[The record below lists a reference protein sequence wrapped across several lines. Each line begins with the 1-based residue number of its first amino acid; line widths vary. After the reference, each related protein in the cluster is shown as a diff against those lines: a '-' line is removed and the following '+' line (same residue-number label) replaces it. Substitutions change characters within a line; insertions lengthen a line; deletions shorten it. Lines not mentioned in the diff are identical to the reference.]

1 MRLWSHS
8 IQMNHP
14 TWMGSFHY
22 RDCFPFLIGRLYS
35 ALKESTIFTFSNVM
49 INTRHSDWIETEIL
63 NYEIY
68 LRATEINVTPH
79 PMLQHQPTKHNRT
92 VTNWQIPTTRLRKN
106 EQNLRSQL
114 SPWKSGECLV
124 NPQQQKAHK
133 NPLRIV
139 PEQNSIKI

>member
-1 MRLWSHS
+1 MHEWSHS
-8 IQMNHP
+8 ILTNHP

-22 RDCFPFLIGRLYS
+22 RDCFPFWKGRLYS
-35 ALKESTIFTFSNVM
+35 ALKELSIFTFRIAT
-49 INTRHSDWIETEIL
+49 INRIETEIL
-63 NYEIY
+63 NDEIY

-106 EQNLRSQL
+106 EQNLLSQL

-124 NPQQQKAHK
+124 SPQQQKAHK

-139 PEQNSIKI
+139 PEQKLRI

>member
-1 MRLWSHS
+1 MRLLSHS
-8 IQMNHP
+8 KQMNHP

-22 RDCFPFLIGRLYS
+22 RDCFPFLIGRLYF
-35 ALKESTIFTFSNVM
+35 ALKETFIFTFSIIT
-49 INTRHSDWIETEIL
+49 INTKQSSYRIEKEMFNNEI
-63 NYEIY
+63 N

-92 VTNWQIPTTRLRKN
+92 VTNWQMPTTRFRKN

-124 NPQQQKAHK
+124 IPQQQKAQK
-133 NPLRIV
+133 KPLRIV
-139 PEQNSIKI
+139 PD